1 MRRDGEGQG
10 ALRQPRE
17 AGAVRLAVGCG
28 ALLLAARLAWACG
41 NPVFYETSKATKLIA
56 DAERALER
64 NQPKRAA
71 RLFPEWAMIEGPS
84 SSNAK
89 EFPRPDAL
97 PSTPLEW
104 RLQLLR
110 ATAWLRTERVA
121 MGQAWLVRVKDRPEA
136 QSPEYRARFAEAF
149 VSDGNPERVKEAR
162 AIIEHLASKDLVP
175 DAFAWHTLAIARRA
189 AGDAAGAKLADD
201 RCRAVAKVTTICKPR
216 PAI

>member
-1 MRRDGEGQG
+1 MRVLLGG
-10 ALRQPRE
+10 
-17 AGAVRLAVGCG
+17 G
-28 ALLLAARLAWACG
+28 ALLLAARVAWACG

-71 RLFPEWAMIEGPS
+71 RMFPAWAMVEGEAPKKM
-84 SSNAK
+84 NGL
-89 EFPRPDAL
+89 PLPDTL

-104 RLQLLR
+104 RLQILR
-110 ATAWLRTERVA
+110 ATAWLRTDRVA
-121 MGQAWLVRVKDRPEA
+121 MGQAWLLRAKDRPEA

-149 VSDGNPERVKEAR
+149 VSDGNPERVEEAR
-162 AIIEHLASKDLVP
+162 AIIEDLASKDLVP
-175 DAFAWHTLAIARRA
+175 DAFAWRTLAIARRA

-201 RCRAVAKVTTICKPR
+201 RCRAIAKVATICKAR